1 MAAQNLALPA
11 VYAVCTLRPV
21 KKGLVIFADAHHDS
35 RPDNM
40 KELYEALNRMKKGGA
55 KLDIREH
62 YLNFTGASFSAIL
75 RHMMQFMKL
84 YAQAEAV
91 IICDNYLPAAS
102 CRKRRETM
110 VVQLWH
116 ACGALKKFG
125 YDTTDDIPEN
135 YRGNVFRNIDL
146 VTVSAP
152 FCEAPFASAMR
163 LDQSCVRST
172 GVCRTDRYFRSNFQ
186 ENARRRFLEK
196 YPQARGKKVAVWAPT
211 FRGNPAEP
219 QLLPLNVDQLRKDLG
234 EDWFVLEHLHP
245 HMAAKYTKGT
255 GSVVYP
261 DPAGGHFASPGSK
274 TVRPD
279 SAAHPDAAEKS
290 CASSDSR
297 TLHRQALD
305 IALLPVEVLYAAA
318 DVMIADYS
326 SLIYEYLLFGKPLV
340 LYIPDYAE
348 YVGKRGFYMDY
359 SEIPGQR
366 VYREEDLA
374 QAILGAQAELAGQ
387 KEKTAHFLETYMC
400 ACDGHSTERVLAL
413 IEEHIYGHKDKTGKD
428 R

>member
-1 MAAQNLALPA
+1 MNWKIGIRQYIKMAAQNLVLPA

-21 KKGLVIFADAHHDS
+21 KKGLVVFADAHHDS

-40 KELYEALNRMKKGGA
+40 KELCEALTRTKRGGA

-62 YLNFTGASFSAIL
+62 YLNFSGASFSAIL

-91 IICDNYLPAAS
+91 ILCDNYLPAAS

-125 YDTTDDIPEN
+125 YDTADDIPAN

-172 GVCRTDRYFRSNFQ
+172 GVCRTDRYFRKDFQ

-196 YPQARGKKVAVWAPT
+196 YPQAVGKKVAVWAPT
-211 FRGNPAEP
+211 FRGNPADP
-219 QLLPLNVDQLRKDLG
+219 QLLPLNVDKLRKDLG

-245 HMAAKYTKGT
+245 HMAAKCTRGT
-255 GSVVYP
+255 GSVVHS
-261 DPAGGHFASPGSK
+261 DTAVRK
-274 TVRPD
+274 T
-279 SAAHPDAAEKS
+279 AA
-290 CASSDSR
+290 SDSR
-297 TLHRQALD
+297 TLQEQAP
-305 IALLPVEVLYAAA
+305 AAMLPVEVLYAAA

-348 YVGKRGFYMDY
+348 YAGKRGFYMDY

-374 QAILGAQAELAGQ
+374 QAILNAQAVLPGQ
-387 KEKTAHFLETYMC
+387 KEKTAQFLETYMC
-400 ACDGHSTERVLAL
+400 ACDGHSTQRVLAL
-413 IEEHIYGHKDKTGKD
+413 IEEHIYGHKDKAGKG